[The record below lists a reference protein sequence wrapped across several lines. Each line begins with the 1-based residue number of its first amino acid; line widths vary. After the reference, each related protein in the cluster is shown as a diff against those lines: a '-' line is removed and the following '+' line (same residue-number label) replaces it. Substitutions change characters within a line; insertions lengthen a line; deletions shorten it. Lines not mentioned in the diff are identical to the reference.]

1 MIEDSQNRL
10 DEVFQALSHGT
21 RREIVNL
28 LSARPLKIGEL
39 VPRFDMSF
47 AAVSKHVKILENAG
61 IVEREINGR
70 THTCRLNAE
79 ALNEAYAWLGGYE
92 KFWTMRLDAL
102 KTILENGGA

>member
-1 MIEDSQNRL
+1 MTEYSQSHL
-10 DEVFQALSHGT
+10 DDVFQALSHGT

-28 LSARPLKIGEL
+28 LSTRPFKIGEL
-39 VPRFDMSF
+39 VPKFDMSF
-47 AAVSKHVKILENAG
+47 AAVSKHVKILEHAG

-92 KFWTMRLDAL
+92 KFWVMRLDAL
-102 KTILENGGA
+102 KNILENGGV